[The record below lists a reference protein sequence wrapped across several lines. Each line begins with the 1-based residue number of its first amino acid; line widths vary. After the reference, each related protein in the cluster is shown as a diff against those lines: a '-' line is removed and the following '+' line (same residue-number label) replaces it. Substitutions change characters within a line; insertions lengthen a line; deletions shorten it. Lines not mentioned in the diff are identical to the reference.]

1 MNENEQ
7 KAGSVADQKSKI
19 RERYKGID
27 PDELDVI
34 PALPQE
40 DIFAVENEQRVAV
53 YARVSTDDPRQT
65 SSYELQKNHYH
76 DVISK
81 SPNWKLVQIY
91 ADEGI
96 SGTSAE
102 KRDDFN
108 RMITM
113 CELKQIDLILTKSV
127 SRFARNVKE
136 TLEYVRKLKLLGVG
150 VVFQKE
156 GINTLSMGDEMLL
169 NTFSA
174 IAQEESVSISQ
185 NVRFSIKKKMESGE
199 YINGCVPFGY
209 RLENKVMIPFEPEAE
224 IVRSLFQG
232 YLNGASLTELCRYL
246 EKQSISPRNQGA
258 KWNVRVVSKMLS
270 NEKYIGDSLYQ
281 KKYRETTVPFTQH
294 INYGQEE
301 QYYATGTHE
310 GIVDKEIFASVQEL
324 LKKRRELYSRPEVA
338 PAKYPFTHR
347 IQCSECGT
355 FYRRRIVNGSVVWG
369 CNQHI
374 EDRTACDSHYYRE
387 DRIMDA
393 FIGIIHRLRFAEEGI
408 IAESIELTEKAIL
421 LKKRNNLQAME
432 SSQSMAELNAKLL
445 MLEQLKSKGYLA
457 PDVFETQSR
466 EINGQINEIKTKR
479 IQSLS
484 SALDVALEEFKT
496 LQARLNEIDEPLDSF
511 DPKLFEEVIKG
522 MTVNNRDEMTFR
534 LIGDLTFTVRL

>member
-1 MNENEQ
+1 MATVTVISPVTGKPVEHKRVAAYCRVSTN
-7 KAGSVADQKSKI
+7 SADQQNSYNTQVRYYTRYIKS
-19 RERYKGID
+19 RTEWT
-27 PDELDVI
+27 LV
-34 PALPQE
+34 
-40 DIFAVENEQRVAV
+40 DIFA
-53 YARVSTDDPRQT
+53 
-65 SSYELQKNHYH
+65 
-76 DVISK
+76 
-81 SPNWKLVQIY
+81 
-91 ADEGI
+91 DEGL
-96 SGTSAE
+96 SGTSSE
-102 KRDDFN
+102 KRENFQ

-113 CELKQIDLILTKSV
+113 CELKQIDLVVTKSV

-136 TLEYVRKLKLLGVG
+136 TLEYVRKLKLLGIG
-150 VVFQKE
+150 VVFEKE

-169 NTFSA
+169 NTFAA

-246 EKQSISPRNQGA
+246 EKQSIFPRNQGA

-301 QYYATGTHE
+301 QYYAIGTHE

-393 FIGIIHRLRFAEEGI
+393 FIGIINRLRFAEEGI

-421 LKKRNNLQAME
+421 LKKRNNLQALE

-457 PDVFETQSR
+457 QDVFEAQSR

-484 SALDVALEEFKT
+484 SALDVSLEEFKT

>member
-1 MNENEQ
+1 MATVTVISPVTGKPVEHKRGAAYCRVSTN
-7 KAGSVADQKSKI
+7 SADQQNSYNTQVRYYTRYIKS
-19 RERYKGID
+19 RTEWT
-27 PDELDVI
+27 LV
-34 PALPQE
+34 
-40 DIFAVENEQRVAV
+40 DIFA
-53 YARVSTDDPRQT
+53 
-65 SSYELQKNHYH
+65 
-76 DVISK
+76 
-81 SPNWKLVQIY
+81 
-91 ADEGI
+91 DEGL
-96 SGTSAE
+96 SGTSSE
-102 KRDDFN
+102 KRENFQ

-113 CELKQIDLILTKSV
+113 CELKQIDLVVTKSV

-136 TLEYVRKLKLLGVG
+136 TLEYVRKLKLLGIG
-150 VVFQKE
+150 VVFEKE

-169 NTFSA
+169 NTFAA

-310 GIVDKEIFASVQEL
+310 GIVDKEIFDSVQEL

-393 FIGIIHRLRFAEEGI
+393 FIGIINRLRFAEEGI

-457 PDVFETQSR
+457 PDVFESQSR

-496 LQARLNEIDEPLDSF
+496 LQARLNEIDEPLNSF

>member
-1 MNENEQ
+1 MATVTVISPVTGKPVEHKRVAAYCRVSTN
-7 KAGSVADQKSKI
+7 SADQQNSYNTQVRYYTRYIKS
-19 RERYKGID
+19 RTEWT
-27 PDELDVI
+27 LV
-34 PALPQE
+34 
-40 DIFAVENEQRVAV
+40 DIFA
-53 YARVSTDDPRQT
+53 
-65 SSYELQKNHYH
+65 
-76 DVISK
+76 
-81 SPNWKLVQIY
+81 
-91 ADEGI
+91 DEGL
-96 SGTSAE
+96 SGTSSE
-102 KRDDFN
+102 KRENFQ

-113 CELKQIDLILTKSV
+113 CELKQIDLVVTKSV

-136 TLEYVRKLKLLGVG
+136 TLEYVRKLKLLGIG
-150 VVFQKE
+150 VVFEKE

-169 NTFSA
+169 NTFAA

-301 QYYATGTHE
+301 QYYAAGTHE

-393 FIGIIHRLRFAEEGI
+393 FIGIINRLRFAEEGI

>member
-1 MNENEQ
+1 MATVTVISPVTGKPVEHKRVAAYCRVSTN
-7 KAGSVADQKSKI
+7 SADQQNSYNTQVRYYTRYIKS
-19 RERYKGID
+19 RTEWT
-27 PDELDVI
+27 LV
-34 PALPQE
+34 
-40 DIFAVENEQRVAV
+40 DIFA
-53 YARVSTDDPRQT
+53 
-65 SSYELQKNHYH
+65 
-76 DVISK
+76 
-81 SPNWKLVQIY
+81 
-91 ADEGI
+91 DEGL
-96 SGTSAE
+96 SGTSSE
-102 KRDDFN
+102 KRENFQ

-113 CELKQIDLILTKSV
+113 CELKQIDLVVTKSV

-136 TLEYVRKLKLLGVG
+136 TLEYVRKLKLLGIG
-150 VVFQKE
+150 VVFEKE

-169 NTFSA
+169 NTFAA

-301 QYYATGTHE
+301 QYYAIGTHE

-387 DRIMDA
+387 DRVMDA
-393 FIGIIHRLRFAEEGI
+393 FIGIINRLRFAEEGI

-421 LKKRNNLQAME
+421 LKKRNNLQALE

-457 PDVFETQSR
+457 PEVFESQSR
-466 EINGQINEIKTKR
+466 EIDGQMNEIKTKR

-522 MTVNNRDEMTFR
+522 MTVNNRDDMTFR

>member
-1 MNENEQ
+1 MATVTVISPVTGKPVEHKRVAAYCRVSTN
-7 KAGSVADQKSKI
+7 SADQQNSYNTQVRYYTRYIKS
-19 RERYKGID
+19 RTEWT
-27 PDELDVI
+27 LV
-34 PALPQE
+34 
-40 DIFAVENEQRVAV
+40 DIFA
-53 YARVSTDDPRQT
+53 
-65 SSYELQKNHYH
+65 
-76 DVISK
+76 
-81 SPNWKLVQIY
+81 
-91 ADEGI
+91 DEGL
-96 SGTSAE
+96 SGTSSE
-102 KRDDFN
+102 KRENFQ

-113 CELKQIDLILTKSV
+113 CELKQIDLVVTKSV

-136 TLEYVRKLKLLGVG
+136 TLEYVRKLKLLGIG
-150 VVFQKE
+150 VVFEKE

-169 NTFSA
+169 NTFAA

-310 GIVDKEIFASVQEL
+310 GIVDKEIFASVQGL

-393 FIGIIHRLRFAEEGI
+393 FIGIINRLRFAEEGI

-522 MTVNNRDEMTFR
+522 MTVNNRDDMTFR
-534 LIGDLTFTVRL
+534 LIGDLTFIVRL

>member
-1 MNENEQ
+1 MATVTVISPVTGKPVEHKRVAAYCRVSTN
-7 KAGSVADQKSKI
+7 SADQQNSYNTQVRYYTRYIKS
-19 RERYKGID
+19 RSEWT
-27 PDELDVI
+27 LV
-34 PALPQE
+34 
-40 DIFAVENEQRVAV
+40 DIFA
-53 YARVSTDDPRQT
+53 
-65 SSYELQKNHYH
+65 
-76 DVISK
+76 
-81 SPNWKLVQIY
+81 
-91 ADEGI
+91 DEGL
-96 SGTSAE
+96 SGTSSE
-102 KRDDFN
+102 KRENFQ

-113 CELKQIDLILTKSV
+113 CELKQIDLVVTKSV

-136 TLEYVRKLKLLGVG
+136 TLEYVRKLKLLGIG
-150 VVFQKE
+150 VVFEKE

-387 DRIMDA
+387 DRVMDA
-393 FIGIIHRLRFAEEGI
+393 FIGIINRLRFAEEGI

-421 LKKRNNLQAME
+421 LKKRNNLQALE

-457 PDVFETQSR
+457 PDVFESQSL
-466 EINGQINEIKTKR
+466 EINTQINEIKTKR

-522 MTVNNRDEMTFR
+522 MTVNNRDDMAFR

>member
-1 MNENEQ
+1 MATVTVISPVTGKPVEHKRVAAYCRVSTN
-7 KAGSVADQKSKI
+7 SADQQNSYNTQVRYYTRYIKS
-19 RERYKGID
+19 RTEWT
-27 PDELDVI
+27 LV
-34 PALPQE
+34 
-40 DIFAVENEQRVAV
+40 DIFA
-53 YARVSTDDPRQT
+53 
-65 SSYELQKNHYH
+65 
-76 DVISK
+76 
-81 SPNWKLVQIY
+81 
-91 ADEGI
+91 DEGL
-96 SGTSAE
+96 SGTSSE
-102 KRDDFN
+102 KRENFQ

-113 CELKQIDLILTKSV
+113 CELKQIDLVVTKSV

-136 TLEYVRKLKLLGVG
+136 TLEYVRKLKLLGIG
-150 VVFQKE
+150 VVFEKE

-169 NTFSA
+169 NTFAA

-209 RLENKVMIPFEPEAE
+209 RLENKVMMPFEPEAE

-246 EKQSISPRNQGA
+246 ENQSISPRNQGA

-393 FIGIIHRLRFAEEGI
+393 FIGIINRLRFAEEGI
-408 IAESIELTEKAIL
+408 ISESIELTEKAIL
-421 LKKRNNLQAME
+421 LKKRNNLQALE

-457 PDVFETQSR
+457 PDVFESQSL
-466 EINGQINEIKTKR
+466 EINTQINEIKTKR

>member
-1 MNENEQ
+1 MATVTVISPVTGKPVEHKRVAAYCRVSTN
-7 KAGSVADQKSKI
+7 SADQQNSYNTQVRHYTRYIKS
-19 RERYKGID
+19 RTEWT
-27 PDELDVI
+27 LV
-34 PALPQE
+34 
-40 DIFAVENEQRVAV
+40 DIFA
-53 YARVSTDDPRQT
+53 
-65 SSYELQKNHYH
+65 
-76 DVISK
+76 
-81 SPNWKLVQIY
+81 
-91 ADEGI
+91 DEGL
-96 SGTSAE
+96 SGTSSE
-102 KRDDFN
+102 KRENFQ

-113 CELKQIDLILTKSV
+113 CELKQIDLVVTKSV

-136 TLEYVRKLKLLGVG
+136 TLEYVRKLKLLGIG
-150 VVFQKE
+150 VVFEKE

-169 NTFSA
+169 NTFAA

-301 QYYATGTHE
+301 QYYAIGTHE

-393 FIGIIHRLRFAEEGI
+393 FIGIINRLRFAEEGI

-522 MTVNNRDEMTFR
+522 MTVNNRDDMAFR

>member
-1 MNENEQ
+1 MATVTVISPVTGKPVEHKRVAAYCRVSTN
-7 KAGSVADQKSKI
+7 SADQQNSYNTQVRYYTRYIKS
-19 RERYKGID
+19 RTEWT
-27 PDELDVI
+27 LV
-34 PALPQE
+34 
-40 DIFAVENEQRVAV
+40 DIFA
-53 YARVSTDDPRQT
+53 
-65 SSYELQKNHYH
+65 
-76 DVISK
+76 
-81 SPNWKLVQIY
+81 
-91 ADEGI
+91 DEGL
-96 SGTSAE
+96 SGTSSE
-102 KRDDFN
+102 KRENFQ

-113 CELKQIDLILTKSV
+113 CELKQIDLVVTKSV

-136 TLEYVRKLKLLGVG
+136 TLEYVRKLKLLGIG
-150 VVFQKE
+150 VVFEKE

-169 NTFSA
+169 NTFAA

-209 RLENKVMIPFEPEAE
+209 RLENKVMMPFEPEAE

-246 EKQSISPRNQGA
+246 ENQSISPRNQGA

-393 FIGIIHRLRFAEEGI
+393 FIGIINRLRFAEEGI

-432 SSQSMAELNAKLL
+432 SSQSRAELNAKLL

-457 PDVFETQSR
+457 PDVFESQSR

-511 DPKLFEEVIKG
+511 DSKLFEEVIKG
-522 MTVNNRDEMTFR
+522 MMVNNRDEMTFR

>member
-1 MNENEQ
+1 MATVTVISPVTGKPVEHKRVAAYCRVSTN
-7 KAGSVADQKSKI
+7 SADQQNSYNTQVRYYTRYIKS
-19 RERYKGID
+19 RTEWT
-27 PDELDVI
+27 LV
-34 PALPQE
+34 
-40 DIFAVENEQRVAV
+40 DIFA
-53 YARVSTDDPRQT
+53 
-65 SSYELQKNHYH
+65 
-76 DVISK
+76 
-81 SPNWKLVQIY
+81 
-91 ADEGI
+91 DEGL
-96 SGTSAE
+96 SGTSSE
-102 KRDDFN
+102 KRENFQ
-108 RMITM
+108 RMINM
-113 CELKQIDLILTKSV
+113 CELKQIDLVVTKSV

-136 TLEYVRKLKLLGVG
+136 TLEYVRKLKLLGIG
-150 VVFQKE
+150 VVFEKE

-169 NTFSA
+169 NTFAA

-301 QYYATGTHE
+301 QYYAIGTHE

-393 FIGIIHRLRFAEEGI
+393 FIGIINRLRFAEEGI

-421 LKKRNNLQAME
+421 LKKRNNLQALE

-457 PDVFETQSR
+457 PDVFESQSR
-466 EINGQINEIKTKR
+466 EINTQINEIKTKR

>member
-1 MNENEQ
+1 MATVTVISPVTGKPVEHKRVAAYCRVSTN
-7 KAGSVADQKSKI
+7 SADQQNSYNTQVRYYTRYIKS
-19 RERYKGID
+19 RTEWT
-27 PDELDVI
+27 LV
-34 PALPQE
+34 
-40 DIFAVENEQRVAV
+40 DIFA
-53 YARVSTDDPRQT
+53 
-65 SSYELQKNHYH
+65 
-76 DVISK
+76 
-81 SPNWKLVQIY
+81 
-91 ADEGI
+91 DEGL
-96 SGTSAE
+96 SGTSSE
-102 KRDDFN
+102 KRENFQ

-113 CELKQIDLILTKSV
+113 CELKQIDLVVTKSV

-136 TLEYVRKLKLLGVG
+136 TLEYVRKLKLLGIG
-150 VVFQKE
+150 VVFEKE

-169 NTFSA
+169 NTFAA

-209 RLENKVMIPFEPEAE
+209 RLENKIMIPFEPEAE

-301 QYYATGTHE
+301 QYYAAGTHE

-374 EDRTACDSHYYRE
+374 EDRTACDSHYYQE

-393 FIGIIHRLRFAEEGI
+393 FIGIINRLRFAEEGI

-421 LKKRNNLQAME
+421 LKKRNNLQALE

-457 PDVFETQSR
+457 PDVFESQSR

-522 MTVNNRDEMTFR
+522 MTVNNRDDMTFR

>member
-1 MNENEQ
+1 MATVTVISPVTGKPVEHKRVAAYCRVSTN
-7 KAGSVADQKSKI
+7 SADQQNSYNTQVRYYTRYIKS
-19 RERYKGID
+19 RTEWT
-27 PDELDVI
+27 LV
-34 PALPQE
+34 
-40 DIFAVENEQRVAV
+40 DIFA
-53 YARVSTDDPRQT
+53 
-65 SSYELQKNHYH
+65 
-76 DVISK
+76 
-81 SPNWKLVQIY
+81 
-91 ADEGI
+91 DEGL
-96 SGTSAE
+96 SGTSSE
-102 KRDDFN
+102 KRENFQ

-113 CELKQIDLILTKSV
+113 CELKQIDLVVTKSV

-136 TLEYVRKLKLLGVG
+136 TLEYVRKLKLLGIG
-150 VVFQKE
+150 VVFEKE
-156 GINTLSMGDEMLL
+156 GINTLSMVDEMLL
-169 NTFSA
+169 NTFAA

-246 EKQSISPRNQGA
+246 EKQSIFPRNQGA

-301 QYYATGTHE
+301 QYYAIGTHE

-393 FIGIIHRLRFAEEGI
+393 FIGIINRLRFAEEGI

-421 LKKRNNLQAME
+421 LKKRNNLQALE

-457 PDVFETQSR
+457 QDVFEAQSR

-484 SALDVALEEFKT
+484 SALDVSLEEFKT

>member
-1 MNENEQ
+1 MATVTVISPVTGKPVEHKRVAAYCRVSTN
-7 KAGSVADQKSKI
+7 SADQQNSYNTQIRYYTRYIKS
-19 RERYKGID
+19 RTEWT
-27 PDELDVI
+27 LV
-34 PALPQE
+34 
-40 DIFAVENEQRVAV
+40 DIFA
-53 YARVSTDDPRQT
+53 
-65 SSYELQKNHYH
+65 
-76 DVISK
+76 
-81 SPNWKLVQIY
+81 
-91 ADEGI
+91 DEGL
-96 SGTSAE
+96 SGTSSE
-102 KRDDFN
+102 KRENFQ

-113 CELKQIDLILTKSV
+113 CELKQIDLVVTKSV

-136 TLEYVRKLKLLGVG
+136 TLEYVRKLKLLGIG
-150 VVFQKE
+150 VVFEKE

-169 NTFSA
+169 NTFAA

-301 QYYATGTHE
+301 QYYAIGTHE

-393 FIGIIHRLRFAEEGI
+393 FIGIINRLRFAEEGI

-421 LKKRNNLQAME
+421 LKKRNNLQALE

-457 PDVFETQSR
+457 QDVFEAQSR

-484 SALDVALEEFKT
+484 SALDVSLEEFKT

>member
-1 MNENEQ
+1 MATVTVISPVTGKPVEHKRVAAYCRVSTN
-7 KAGSVADQKSKI
+7 SADQQNSYNTQVRYYTRYIKS
-19 RERYKGID
+19 RTEWT
-27 PDELDVI
+27 LV
-34 PALPQE
+34 
-40 DIFAVENEQRVAV
+40 DIFA
-53 YARVSTDDPRQT
+53 
-65 SSYELQKNHYH
+65 
-76 DVISK
+76 
-81 SPNWKLVQIY
+81 
-91 ADEGI
+91 DEGL
-96 SGTSAE
+96 SGTSSE
-102 KRDDFN
+102 KRENFQ

-113 CELKQIDLILTKSV
+113 CELKQIDLVVTKSV

-136 TLEYVRKLKLLGVG
+136 TLEYVRKLKLLGIG
-150 VVFQKE
+150 VVFEKE

-169 NTFSA
+169 NTFAA

-310 GIVDKEIFASVQEL
+310 GIVDKEIFSSVQEL

-374 EDRTACDSHYYRE
+374 EDRTACASHYYRE

-393 FIGIIHRLRFAEEGI
+393 FIGIINRLRFAEEGI

-421 LKKRNNLQAME
+421 LKKRNNLQALE

-457 PDVFETQSR
+457 PDVFESQSR

-484 SALDVALEEFKT
+484 SALDVALNEFKT

>member
-1 MNENEQ
+1 MATVTVISPVTGKPVEHKRVAAYCRVSTN
-7 KAGSVADQKSKI
+7 SADQQNSYNTQVRYYTRYIKS
-19 RERYKGID
+19 RTEWT
-27 PDELDVI
+27 LV
-34 PALPQE
+34 
-40 DIFAVENEQRVAV
+40 DIFA
-53 YARVSTDDPRQT
+53 
-65 SSYELQKNHYH
+65 
-76 DVISK
+76 
-81 SPNWKLVQIY
+81 
-91 ADEGI
+91 DEGL
-96 SGTSAE
+96 SGTSSE
-102 KRDDFN
+102 KRENFQ

-113 CELKQIDLILTKSV
+113 CELKQIDLVVTKSV

-136 TLEYVRKLKLLGVG
+136 TLEYVRKLKLLGIG
-150 VVFQKE
+150 VVFEKE
-156 GINTLSMGDEMLL
+156 GINTLSMVDEMLL
-169 NTFSA
+169 NTFAA

-209 RLENKVMIPFEPEAE
+209 RMKNKVMIPFEPEAE

-301 QYYATGTHE
+301 QYYAIGTHE

-355 FYRRRIVNGSVVWG
+355 FYRRRIVNGGVVWG

-393 FIGIIHRLRFAEEGI
+393 FIGIINRLRFAEEGI

-421 LKKRNNLQAME
+421 LKKRNNLQALE

-457 PDVFETQSR
+457 PDVFESQSR

-496 LQARLNEIDEPLDSF
+496 LQARLNEIDEPLNSF